1 MRALIISS
9 TYYPEITKGLKQGAK
24 NILKLRKISFKE
36 KNVSGSYEIP
46 FALKKYIKKYD
57 LFIVLGCVIKGQT
70 YNFDLISNVIINH
83 VSRLSLD
90 YDKPVGMGILFCKN
104 KSQAIAR
111 SKVNSRLNRGTEAA
125 TAVIN
130 LLNI

>member
-90 YDKPVGMGILFCKN
+90 YDKPVGM
-104 KSQAIAR
+104 AR

>member
-9 TYYPEITKGLKQGAK
+9 TYYPKITQGLKHGAK
-24 NILKLRKISFKE
+24 NILKSKKILFKE
-36 KNVSGSYEIP
+36 INVSGSYEIP
-46 FALKKYIKKYD
+46 FALKKNIKKYD

-83 VSRLSLD
+83 ISRLSLD

-125 TAVIN
+125 SAVIN